1 MTLEFAIKE
10 AKRRTD
16 VLGTPHFIYHS
27 EDDGPDGYFITARV
41 LRDFHIV
48 QFFR

>member
-1 MTLEFAIKE
+1 MTLEFARKE

-16 VLGTPHFIYHS
+16 VLGTPHFIYYS
-27 EDDGPDGYFITARV
+27 EGHGLDGYFITARV

-48 QFFR
+48 QVFR